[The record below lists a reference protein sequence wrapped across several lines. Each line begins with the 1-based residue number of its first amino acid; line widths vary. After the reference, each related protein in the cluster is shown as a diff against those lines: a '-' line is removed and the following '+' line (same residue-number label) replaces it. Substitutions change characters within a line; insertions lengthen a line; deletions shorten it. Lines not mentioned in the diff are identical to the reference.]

1 MEKKFLLGCDWG
13 TSSFRLRLYNLV
25 AQNVSGEMHTPEG
38 VAPTFN
44 SWNTDDENDAV
55 SQEQYF
61 RIKLREQV
69 KVLANQLLMNLDHIP
84 ILISG
89 MASSTI
95 GMQSVNYA
103 NLPFALDGSSALTI
117 RIPPDD
123 DFPHEIILVSGVKS
137 NNDVMRGEETQV
149 LGLFSLLKK
158 QNRFPEKAILILPGT
173 HSKHIYIQG
182 NEMINFQTFMT
193 GEIFSLLSKHSILSD
208 SVDNSVDKSTTH
220 QYSDED
226 VKIFKKGIRFSAD
239 ASMLHNLFSVRTNQ
253 LFGVYDKR
261 QNSIYL
267 SGLLIGSELSHLL
280 TEENLPILL
289 CSSIHLH
296 EFYTLGLA
304 ELNLLHRTTI
314 LSAEETDQIT
324 IAGQL
329 IIMNYLKN

>member
-1 MEKKFLLGCDWG
+1 MMGKKFLLGCDWG
-13 TSSFRLRLYNLV
+13 TSAFRLRLYNLV

-44 SWNTDDENDAV
+44 SWNTVDENDAV

-69 KVLANQLLMNLDHIP
+69 KVLANQLHMNLDHIP

-89 MASSTI
+89 MASSSI

-117 RIPPDD
+117 CIPPDD

-158 QNRFPEKAILILPGT
+158 QHRLPEKAILILPGT

-182 NEMINFQTFMT
+182 NEMIDFQTFMT
-193 GEIFSLLSKHSILSD
+193 GEIFSLLSNHSILSD
-208 SVDNSVDKSTTH
+208 SVDKAVTH
-220 QYSDED
+220 LHNNED
-226 VKIFKKGIRFSAD
+226 VEIFKKGIRLSAD

-253 LFGVYDKR
+253 LFGVFDKT
-261 QNSIYL
+261 QSSIYL
-267 SGLLIGSELSHLL
+267 SGLLIGSELRHLL
-280 TEENLPILL
+280 TEDDLPILL

-296 EFYTLGLA
+296 DFYTLGLA

-314 LSAEETDQIT
+314 LSVEETDQIT